1 MAFIGCEM
9 SDQDWRET
17 LLAPGSEAPFYLS
30 EQQQKSHGDLA
41 SAVARVRELL
51 VDQKIGPDV
60 PVTIVGDF
68 SFLSVAT
75 LLALMINGNIVIP
88 NTAKSLKANFA
99 EINALKP
106 AFEVDATGAELSF
119 KAFADADGGPLEN
132 VIPKGAPGL
141 VVFTS
146 GTSGRPKAIVHN
158 MLFLLEKF
166 SMRQSRSVRAIPFLL
181 FDHMG
186 GFNTLMSILLG
197 RGSIVF
203 SEARSIDAIL
213 AHIEKF
219 KVDLLPTTPTFLSM
233 MLVSE
238 AWKRFDL
245 SSLKIV
251 TYGTEVMNEALLGRL
266 NEVLPDVRFKQTYGL
281 SEVGVLMT
289 SSRGNDNTWVKL
301 VGEGLETKIEDGILW
316 VKTSSVMVGRV
327 IFDDSDGRF
336 EPNEDEW
343 FCTGDMVDVDGE
355 YLRFK
360 GRATDIINV
369 SGLKVYPNEVENC
382 LMTLECVANVVVFGK
397 KNRLV
402 GEVVAAQIELR
413 DADADVAETRSRIMA
428 HCAANLDRFK
438 VPREISFVDGI
449 EVTDRLKTRR
459 RFEDA

>member
-1 MAFIGCEM
+1 M
-9 SDQDWRET
+9 SEQDWRET
-17 LLAPGSEAPFYLS
+17 LLATGSDAPFYLS
-30 EQQQKSHGDLA
+30 DRQLKTHGELA
-41 SAVARVRELL
+41 AEVARVRALL
-51 VDQKIGPDV
+51 ADHKIGPDV
-60 PVTIVGDF
+60 AVTIVGDF
-68 SFLSVAT
+68 SFLSVAA
-75 LLALMINGNIVIP
+75 LLALLMNGNIVIP
-88 NTAKSLKANFA
+88 NTVKSLKSNLA

-106 AFEVDATGAELSF
+106 AFEVDATGAGLAF
-119 KAFADADGGPLEN
+119 KAFADATDGPLEN
-132 VIPKGAPGL
+132 VIPKDAPGL

-158 MLFLLEKF
+158 VSFLLEKF
-166 SMRQSRSVRAIPFLL
+166 STRQPRSARAIPLLL

-203 SEARSIDAIL
+203 SEDRGIDAVL
-213 AHIEKF
+213 AQIEKF
-219 KVDLLPTTPTFLSM
+219 DVDLLPTTPTFLSI

-245 SSLKIV
+245 TSLKIV

-266 NEVLPDVRFKQTYGL
+266 NEIMPDVRFKQTYGL

-289 SSRGNDNTWVKL
+289 SSRGNENTWVKL

-327 IFDDSDGRF
+327 IFDDDGGRF
-336 EPNEDEW
+336 EPNRDEW
-343 FCTGDMVDVDGE
+343 FCTGDLVDVDDE

-382 LMTLECVANVVVFGK
+382 LMRLDCVANAVVFGK

-413 DADADVAETRSRIMA
+413 DANANFDETRRAIMA
-428 HCAANLDRFK
+428 HCGASLDRFK
-438 VPREISFVDGI
+438 VPREISFVDGV

-459 RFEDA
+459 RWENA